1 MENQLR
7 IHSNL
12 TIEDM
17 MYNHNID
24 KKKHATQ
31 YNSKDITLKVTNPPP
46 TSLIFFETVKFLY
59 AQIRLLF

>member
-24 KKKHATQ
+24 KKKTCYPIQ
-31 YNSKDITLKVTNPPP
+31 FQRYNFESNKSPP
-46 TSLIFFETVKFLY
+46 TSLIFFETVNFLY

>member
-46 TSLIFFETVKFLY
+46 TSLIFL
-59 AQIRLLF
+59 RL

>member
-24 KKKHATQ
+24 KKKTCYPIQ
-31 YNSKDITLKVTNPPP
+31 FQRYNFESNKSPPP
-46 TSLIFFETVKFLY
+46 TSLIFL
-59 AQIRLLF
+59 RL